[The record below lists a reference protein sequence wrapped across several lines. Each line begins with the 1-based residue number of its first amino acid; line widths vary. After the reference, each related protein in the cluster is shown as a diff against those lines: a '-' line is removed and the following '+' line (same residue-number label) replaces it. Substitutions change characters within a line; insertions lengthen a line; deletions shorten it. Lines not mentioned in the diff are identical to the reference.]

1 MIVSLPDSNL
11 LPEVFKVTYL
21 MAKIERLKAVTD
33 SYWYQKIQLNYSIW
47 EIRWKT
53 RDLSAYF
60 KTIPEC
66 IGLVIT

>member
-33 SYWYQKIQLNYSIW
+33 SY
-47 EIRWKT
+47 
-53 RDLSAYF
+53 
-60 KTIPEC
+60 
-66 IGLVIT
+66 